1 MARISLDCPV
11 SLPGIPLSVLSVPME
26 NKYKCQQCLLVLR
39 KPVQAQCGHRFCV
52 HCFRQ
57 LTSYGPKP
65 CDACRQEEIYEEPIS
80 ILNSNEAFPD
90 NAAGREIASLP
101 AKCLNQGCDWTG
113 SIKEYEAQH
122 EGRCELERM
131 QCEACKMSVL
141 CTDKDRHNERECEE
155 RTLNCK
161 YCKMT
166 FNFKEIKAHDEIC
179 LKFPLQCKDCGKKKI
194 PREKFNDHS
203 KSCAKSKSS
212 CPFNDVGCK
221 YMMENGKLGDHEHSS
236 AVEHLR
242 LLLPL
247 VLSSVSLAGGDAAGE
262 LQEDSGLG
270 LYRAPEE
277 GVATGAGAAASALSL
292 DMEKKVNALE
302 NIVCVLNRE
311 VGRNSV
317 TLEAFSHQHRLD
329 QEKIE
334 NLSNK
339 LLQLERTVSMKD
351 LQLSATD
358 QLLKELQF
366 CTYDGIFV
374 WKISDFSRRRQDAVA
389 GRTPAMFSPAF
400 YSSKYGYKMCLRL
413 YLNGDGTG
421 RGTHLSLF
429 FVVMRGKCDALL
441 KWPFSQKVTLMLLDQ
456 NNREHIID
464 AFRPDVTSTSFQ
476 RPISEMNIASG
487 CPLFCPLAK
496 LAGKSPYLRDDTIF
510 IKAIV
515 DLTGL

>member
-1 MARISLDCPV
+1 M
-11 SLPGIPLSVLSVPME
+11 
-26 NKYKCQQCLLVLR
+26 
-39 KPVQAQCGHRFCV
+39 
-52 HCFRQ
+52 
-57 LTSYGPKP
+57 
-65 CDACRQEEIYEEPIS
+65 S
-80 ILNSNEAFPD
+80 ILNSSEAFPD

-101 AKCLNQGCDWTG
+101 ARCLNQGCSWTG

-122 EGRCELERM
+122 ERHCEFERI
-131 QCEACKMSVL
+131 QCEACQML
-141 CTDKDRHNERECEE
+141 ILRTEKDRHDERECEA

-161 YCKMT
+161 YCKVT
-166 FNFKEIKAHDEIC
+166 FNFKDIKAHDEVC
-179 LKFPLQCKDCGKKKI
+179 VKFPLQCKDCGKKKI

-203 KSCAKSKSS
+203 KSCAKSKSA
-212 CPFNDVGCK
+212 CPFSEVGCK
-221 YMMENGKLGDHEHSS
+221 SVIENGKISDHEHSS
-236 AVEHLR
+236 TMEHLR
-242 LLLPL
+242 LLLPM
-247 VLSSVSLAGGDAAGE
+247 VLSLTKTSTDASGPGE
-262 LQEDSGLG
+262 WQEDSGLG

-277 GVATGAGAAASALSL
+277 GAAMGVGAGAAASAQSVDL
-292 DMEKKVNALE
+292 EKKVNALE

-311 VGRNSV
+311 VERSSV

-339 LLQLERTVSMKD
+339 VRQLERTLTMRD
-351 LQLSATD
+351 LQLSETE
-358 QLLKELQF
+358 QMVQELQF

-374 WKISDFSRRRQDAVA
+374 WKISDFSRRRQEAVA
-389 GRTPAMFSPAF
+389 GRSPAMFSPAF

-429 FVVMRGKCDALL
+429 FVVMQGKSDALL

-496 LAGKSPYLRDDTIF
+496 LAGKSAYLKDDTIF